1 MVIFKHCGGLQNA
14 MQHWEKNL
22 RYPKWNIQFVRLY
35 AFQESLCSMNDHL
48 HILLT
53 FGPSYILS
61 IRAALFW
68 KKKFT
73 FHSVFSVLTQKNLP
87 KSIINQMDASGMLL
101 HGCHMM
107 STLSSHFSN
116 SKHKEHLKS
125 SISWIS
131 EFSKFVWPHFSTWK
145 TLTKAEKS
153 SNNSISWKPLLQ
165 LQILIIKSTAHLTHL
180 QSWTLDFISKI
191 NKTKASFTGS
201 SIFHKLLKG

>member
-1 MVIFKHCGGLQNA
+1 

-116 SKHKEHLKS
+116 SKHSIWRASVGYQNFQNSFGLIFQHERDEEVKRLYKS
-125 SISWIS
+125 RKL
-131 EFSKFVWPHFSTWK
+131 SKHSNTQLYLYYGNPCNCSFDYYRILHSST
-145 TLTKAEKS
+145 
-153 SNNSISWKPLLQ
+153 
-165 LQILIIKSTAHLTHL
+165 LTHL
-180 QSWTLDFISKI
+180 QSCS
-191 NKTKASFTGS
+191 G
-201 SIFHKLLKG
+201 FHPR